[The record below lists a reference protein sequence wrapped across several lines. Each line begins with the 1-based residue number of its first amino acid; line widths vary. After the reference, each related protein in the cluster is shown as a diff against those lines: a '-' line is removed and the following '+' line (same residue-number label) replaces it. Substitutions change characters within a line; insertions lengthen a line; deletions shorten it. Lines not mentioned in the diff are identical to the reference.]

1 MHTILIAILY
11 TEKEPWKSIWENGQ
25 NKTWNSLNCE
35 NIEVIRYTSS
45 YTPRIIELY
54 DKFHESFRYKKLIGN
69 IQSRFDVIQ
78 TKFINRKIP
87 QYRYNIVE
95 KNLLIDCWSTY
106 QLFGRRNLAL
116 FDFFMQKTQF
126 DFLYA
131 TNVSSYIN
139 KQKLFETVQS
149 FNPNENVYAGSLVLK
164 DSPNEFV
171 SGAGKLF
178 SRKLIGNFL
187 SNLTIYPHDTQ
198 EDFATGK
205 IARKLGVKALE
216 LPMVFLPTPESALN
230 ASDESLKSSFHFRC
244 KGTALPR
251 LDAEIMHI
259 LHEKVQ
265 NGQ

>member
-1 MHTILIAILY
+1 MRTVLIAILY

-45 YTPRIIELY
+45 YTPRIVEIY
-54 DKFHESFRYKKLIGN
+54 DKLHESLRYKKFFGDF
-69 IQSRFDVIQ
+69 QSRFDVIQ
-78 TKFINRKIP
+78 TKFISRTIP
-87 QYRYNIVE
+87 QYRYQEVE

-139 KQKLFETVQS
+139 KQKLVETAQS
-149 FNPNENVYAGSLVLK
+149 FNPDKNVYAGPLVLK
-164 DSPNEFV
+164 DSANEFV
-171 SGAGKLF
+171 SGSGKLF

-187 SNLTIYPHDTQ
+187 SNLSVYPHDTQ

-205 IARKLGVKALE
+205 IARDLGVKAVE
-216 LPMVFLPTPESALN
+216 LPMVFLPTPTAALN
-230 ASDESLKSSFHFRC
+230 ASDESLKSNFHFRC
-244 KGTALPR
+244 KSTAIPR
-251 LDAEIMHI
+251 VDVEIMHI